1 MRRSDL
7 FIKLTTA
14 VLFLGILSYIGV
26 YVFRGVRNTF
36 ETMPAVS
43 YTIEEATAVSGYI
56 IRTETVI
63 SGGGDMVLPVVDE
76 GVRVGTGQ
84 PLAIEYTSA
93 AALETAS
100 EIHATR
106 LRITQLEASSGQ
118 DSAVMSRQSIVDLS
132 RAVRT
137 DDLQRLDELVLRIE
151 TYIFENGGSDESE
164 LPHLQSRL
172 ASLEARSHGMRTIYA
187 PVSGIF
193 SQFTDGFENV
203 SPQDITRETP
213 PSQLSALFET
223 PMRQQGMGK
232 LITDHTWYYAT
243 VMNSADAFRLTIGRS
258 VPVQFR
264 GAYNAVVNMQVE
276 DVSRS
281 ENGLS
286 LVLFSSDRHMR
297 DIAPH
302 RHLSA
307 DVIFGEVTGI
317 RVPKEAIHLD
327 DDGATHIFIQVGVR
341 AERVP
346 VEILSIVDDSCYIV
360 QCVSTRISGL
370 RPGATIIVRANNLSH
385 GKIVG

>member
-14 VLFLGILSYIGV
+14 VLFLGILSYIGL
-26 YVFRGVRNTF
+26 YIFRGIRNTF

-43 YTIEEATAVSGYI
+43 HTIEEVAAVSGYI

-63 SGGGDMVLPVVDE
+63 PGGGEMVLPVVDE
-76 GVRVGTGQ
+76 GVRVGAGQ
-84 PLAIEYTSA
+84 PVAVEYLSV

-100 EIHATR
+100 EIRVMR
-106 LRITQLEASSGQ
+106 LRIAQIEASDGH
-118 DSAVMSRQSIVDLS
+118 DPAVMSLQSVVDLS

-137 DDLQRLDELVLRIE
+137 DDLQRLDELALRIE

-164 LPHLQSRL
+164 LPYLQSRL
-172 ASLEARSHGMRTIYA
+172 AALEARSRDMRTIYA
-187 PVSGIF
+187 PESGIF
-193 SQFTDGFENV
+193 SQFTDGFENI
-203 SPQDITRETP
+203 SPQDITRDTP
-213 PSQLSALFET
+213 PSQLSEFFET
-223 PMRQQGMGK
+223 PVRQQGLGK

-243 VMNSADAFRLTIGRS
+243 VMESADAFRLTIGRN

-264 GAYNAVVNMQVE
+264 GAYNAVVNMRVE
-276 DVSRS
+276 DVGRS

-286 LVLFSSDRHMR
+286 LVLLSSDRHMR

-302 RHLSA
+302 RYLSA
-307 DVIFGEVTGI
+307 DIIFGETEGI

-327 DDGATHIFIQVGVR
+327 DYGATHIFIQVGVR

-346 VEILSIVDDSCYIV
+346 VEILGIVEDSCYIV
-360 QCVSTRISGL
+360 QCVSARISGL